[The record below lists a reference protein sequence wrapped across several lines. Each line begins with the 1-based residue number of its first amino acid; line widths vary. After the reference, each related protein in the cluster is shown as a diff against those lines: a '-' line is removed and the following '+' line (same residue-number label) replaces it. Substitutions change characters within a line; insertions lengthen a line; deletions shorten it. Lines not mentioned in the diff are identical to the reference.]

1 MQTSLTA
8 QDKVTTDSLANWKQ
22 KEQWFLYITLP
33 LIVWVMQNQQEVDEQ
48 VQRVGITA
56 SKVPGEAQDNAEQL
70 GVELANLLLQKGA
83 KEILTVA
90 RQLND
95 AR

>member
-1 MQTSLTA
+1 MCVCVQSP
-8 QDKVTTDSLANWKQ
+8 D
-22 KEQWFLYITLP
+22 
-33 LIVWVMQNQQEVDEQ
+33 EVDEC
-48 VQRVGITA
+48 VRVGITA
-56 SKVPGEAQDNAEQL
+56 NKIPGEGQDKAERL
-70 GVELANLLLQKGA
+70 GVDLAKLLLSKGA

>member
-1 MQTSLTA
+1 MCQSL
-8 QDKVTTDSLANWKQ
+8 
-22 KEQWFLYITLP
+22 E
-33 LIVWVMQNQQEVDEQ
+33 EVDEQ

-56 SKVPGEAQDNAEQL
+56 SKIPGDAQDRAERL
-70 GVELANLLLQKGA
+70 GVDLANLLLSKGA

>member
-1 MQTSLTA
+1 MTFPLVA
-8 QDKVTTDSLANWKQ
+8 FV
-22 KEQWFLYITLP
+22 EQS
-33 LIVWVMQNQQEVDEQ
+33 QEAVDEQ
-48 VQRVGITA
+48 VQRVGVTA
-56 SKVPGEAQDNAEQL
+56 SKVPGEAQDGAERL
-70 GVELANLLLQKGA
+70 GVDLAKLLLSKGA

>member
-1 MQTSLTA
+1 M
-8 QDKVTTDSLANWKQ
+8 
-22 KEQWFLYITLP
+22 
-33 LIVWVMQNQQEVDEQ
+33 DEC
-48 VQRVGITA
+48 VQRVGVTA
-56 SKVPGEAQDNAEQL
+56 RKIPGDAQDQAERL
-70 GVELANLLLQKGA
+70 GVDLAKLLLSKGA

>member
-1 MQTSLTA
+1 MCVSFLLAHRSHNSSGDVCDQSL
-8 QDKVTTDSLANWKQ
+8 
-22 KEQWFLYITLP
+22 E
-33 LIVWVMQNQQEVDEQ
+33 EVDER
-48 VQRVGITA
+48 VQRVGVTA
-56 SKVPGEAQDNAEQL
+56 NKLPGEAQDKAERL
-70 GVELANLLLQKGA
+70 GVDLANLLLSKGA

>member
-1 MQTSLTA
+1 MVR
-8 QDKVTTDSLANWKQ
+8 DV
-22 KEQWFLYITLP
+22 
-33 LIVWVMQNQQEVDEQ
+33 VWQIQEEVDER
-48 VQRVGITA
+48 VQRVGVTA
-56 SKVPGEAQDNAEQL
+56 SKISGPAQEGAEKL
-70 GVELANLLLQKGA
+70 GIDLANLLLSKGA

>member
-1 MQTSLTA
+1 MTFPL
-8 QDKVTTDSLANWKQ
+8 VVFV
-22 KEQWFLYITLP
+22 EQS
-33 LIVWVMQNQQEVDEQ
+33 QEAVDEQ
-48 VQRVGITA
+48 VQRVGVTA
-56 SKVPGEAQDNAEQL
+56 SKVPGGAQDRAERL
-70 GVELANLLLQKGA
+70 GVDLAVLLLSKGA

>member
-1 MQTSLTA
+1 MCVQSP
-8 QDKVTTDSLANWKQ
+8 D
-22 KEQWFLYITLP
+22 
-33 LIVWVMQNQQEVDEQ
+33 EVDEC
-48 VQRVGITA
+48 VRVGVTA
-56 SKVPGEAQDNAEQL
+56 SKIPGEAQDKAERL
-70 GVELANLLLQKGA
+70 GVDLAKLLLSKGA

>member
-1 MQTSLTA
+1 MGVTA
-8 QDKVTTDSLANWKQ
+8 NKIPGGVQD
-22 KEQWFLYITLP
+22 
-33 LIVWVMQNQQEVDEQ
+33 
-48 VQRVGITA
+48 
-56 SKVPGEAQDNAEQL
+56 EAEKL
-70 GVELANLLLQKGA
+70 GVDLADLLLSKGA

>member
-1 MQTSLTA
+1 MCVCVCVQCS
-8 QDKVTTDSLANWKQ
+8 
-22 KEQWFLYITLP
+22 E
-33 LIVWVMQNQQEVDEQ
+33 EVDERL
-48 VQRVGITA
+48 QRVGVTA
-56 SKVPGEAQDNAEQL
+56 TKIPADLQDGAERL
-70 GVELANLLLQKGA
+70 GVDLADLLLTKGA

>member
-1 MQTSLTA
+1 MR
-8 QDKVTTDSLANWKQ
+8 
-22 KEQWFLYITLP
+22 
-33 LIVWVMQNQQEVDEQ
+33 VWQCLENLDEH
-48 VQRVGITA
+48 VQRVGVTA
-56 SKVPGEAQDNAEQL
+56 SKIPGDAQDRAERL
-70 GVELANLLLQKGA
+70 GVDLANLLLSKGA

>member
-1 MQTSLTA
+1 MTFPLVVFA
-8 QDKVTTDSLANWKQ
+8 
-22 KEQWFLYITLP
+22 EQS
-33 LIVWVMQNQQEVDEQ
+33 QEAVDEQ
-48 VQRVGITA
+48 VQRVGVTA
-56 SKVPGEAQDNAEQL
+56 SKVPGEAQDRAERL
-70 GVELANLLLQKGA
+70 GVDLAVLLLSKGA

>member
-1 MQTSLTA
+1 MRQSL
-8 QDKVTTDSLANWKQ
+8 
-22 KEQWFLYITLP
+22 E
-33 LIVWVMQNQQEVDEQ
+33 EVDER
-48 VQRVGITA
+48 VQRVGVTA
-56 SKVPGEAQDNAEQL
+56 HKIPGEVQDRAERL
-70 GVELANLLLQKGA
+70 GVDLASLLLSKGA

>member
-1 MQTSLTA
+1 VCVQSQSSDA
-8 QDKVTTDSLANWKQ
+8 
-22 KEQWFLYITLP
+22 
-33 LIVWVMQNQQEVDEQ
+33 VDER

-56 SKVPGEAQDNAEQL
+56 AKIPGEAQDGAERL
-70 GVELANLLLQKGA
+70 GVDLAKLLLSKGA

-95 AR
+95 AT

>member
-1 MQTSLTA
+1 MQSSIA
-8 QDKVTTDSLANWKQ
+8 AD
-22 KEQWFLYITLP
+22 EQS
-33 LIVWVMQNQQEVDEQ
+33 VEKVDERA
-48 VQRVGITA
+48 QRVGVTA
-56 SKVPGEAQDNAEQL
+56 AKLPAYSQDAAEQL
-70 GVELANLLLQKGA
+70 GIDLANLLLNKGA

>member
-1 MQTSLTA
+1 MGVTA
-8 QDKVTTDSLANWKQ
+8 NKIPA
-22 KEQWFLYITLP
+22 
-33 LIVWVMQNQQEVDEQ
+33 
-48 VQRVGITA
+48 
-56 SKVPGEAQDNAEQL
+56 EAQDQAERL
-70 GVELANLLLQKGA
+70 GVDLAKLLLSKGA

>member
-1 MQTSLTA
+1 M
-8 QDKVTTDSLANWKQ
+8 
-22 KEQWFLYITLP
+22 
-33 LIVWVMQNQQEVDEQ
+33 
-48 VQRVGITA
+48 GITA
-56 SKVPGEAQDNAEQL
+56 LKLSEEDQDAAVKL
-70 GVELANLLLQKGA
+70 GVDLGILLLSKGA

>member
-1 MQTSLTA
+1 MLPVVVLLMQT
-8 QDKVTTDSLANWKQ
+8 
-22 KEQWFLYITLP
+22 
-33 LIVWVMQNQQEVDEQ
+33 QEDVDEQ
-48 VQRVGITA
+48 VQRVGVTA
-56 SKVPGEAQDNAEQL
+56 SKVPGEAQDNAERL
-70 GVELANLLLQKGA
+70 GIDLANLLLSKGA

>member
-1 MQTSLTA
+1 MTFPLVA
-8 QDKVTTDSLANWKQ
+8 FV
-22 KEQWFLYITLP
+22 EQS
-33 LIVWVMQNQQEVDEQ
+33 QEAVDEQ
-48 VQRVGITA
+48 VQRVGVTA
-56 SKVPGEAQDNAEQL
+56 SKVPGEAQDRAERL
-70 GVELANLLLQKGA
+70 GVDLAKLLLSKGA

>member
-1 MQTSLTA
+1 MWQS
-8 QDKVTTDSLANWKQ
+8 
-22 KEQWFLYITLP
+22 KE
-33 LIVWVMQNQQEVDEQ
+33 EVDEG
-48 VQRVGITA
+48 VQRVGVTA
-56 SKVPGEAQDNAEQL
+56 SKISGEAQNEAERL
-70 GVELANLLLQKGA
+70 GVDLAKLLLSKGA

>member
-1 MQTSLTA
+1 MTSYHG
-8 QDKVTTDSLANWKQ
+8 DHF
-22 KEQWFLYITLP
+22 ERFITKRLF
-33 LIVWVMQNQQEVDEQ
+33 QGQEEVDEQ
-48 VQRVGITA
+48 VQRVGVTVIKICGG
-56 SKVPGEAQDNAEQL
+56 SQDNAERL
-70 GVELANLLLQKGA
+70 GVDLANLLLSKGA

>member
-1 MQTSLTA
+1 MAFPL
-8 QDKVTTDSLANWKQ
+8 VVFV
-22 KEQWFLYITLP
+22 EQS
-33 LIVWVMQNQQEVDEQ
+33 QEAVDEQ
-48 VQRVGITA
+48 VQRVGVTA
-56 SKVPGEAQDNAEQL
+56 SKVPGEAQDRAERL
-70 GVELANLLLQKGA
+70 GVDLAVLLLSKGA